1 MSRARAPSPSPL
13 SARAEA
19 ECRSAIAL
27 LVSRDPAEQATGAR
41 AVAAA
46 AAQSPQLSQLAVAS
60 GAGPALAD
68 VLGRG
73 VAADCQSAALAVGTL
88 ARASAECQAT
98 LIAQRVL
105 PPLLARL
112 EGGDADTE
120 RAAWAVRWLCR
131 GCSDPAA
138 LRELRA
144 APAPLA
150 RVLLASEAAGV
161 LTEACWALAYL
172 CDGPD
177 DQIQAVVDERGVCA
191 KCVELLAHPR
201 LALQAAAL
209 ACVSNIVSGSEAQTE
224 AAIAV
229 GALPALIRLVP
240 AGGAVPAV
248 QKEACFALANV
259 GAGSAAQVGRLV
271 ASGALPPLLALLE
284 PAWTLANAEAQA
296 EAAWAVANMASNG
309 EALHLEAL
317 GELGGPRRAWSL
329 LTTLD
334 PPALP
339 AVAPPLLQLLLAFRR
354 TRQATPPTAAAA
366 AALERLGTHADTQVA
381 SRARRL
387 ARFARPSRLVDA
399 GAAVL
404 ARLSV
409 AVKGVVDRA
418 DGVTEYLIVSTI
430 HNRSVAQI
438 REEAAAA
445 AARPRSPA
453 ADAAAATVAAA
464 GEAPVNLRA
473 SLVGWSKNLP
483 LAAAPRPSTANGG
496 GGGGVRVDVSHRFS
510 DFLKLHAKLQPQ
522 LPQLPPAFPLGRTP
536 FVSDGVK
543 KERAAV
549 LALYLQ
555 AAVAACAATAEPA
568 DADRCADELCAFLGV
583 GQDAARALEPATP
596 PRARDL
602 SISSS
607 PRSSVSATPPR
618 PASLNDLTAAT
629 PTPPAAKV
637 VAPAVSAAAPASAER
652 CGWRCLRCVQT

>member
-1 MSRARAPSPSPL
+1 M
-13 SARAEA
+13 
-19 ECRSAIAL
+19 
-27 LVSRDPAEQATGAR
+27 
-41 AVAAA
+41 
-46 AAQSPQLSQLAVAS
+46 SQLAVAS

-271 ASGALPPLLALLE
+271 ASGALPPLLSLIHISE
-284 PAWTLANAEAQA
+284 P
-296 EAAWAVANMASNG
+296 
-309 EALHLEAL
+309 
-317 GELGGPRRAWSL
+317 
-329 LTTLD
+329 
-334 PPALP
+334 
-339 AVAPPLLQLLLAFRR
+339 
-354 TRQATPPTAAAA
+354 TRP
-366 AALERLGTHADTQVA
+366 
-381 SRARRL
+381 
-387 ARFARPSRLVDA
+387 
-399 GAAVL
+399 
-404 ARLSV
+404 
-409 AVKGVVDRA
+409 
-418 DGVTEYLIVSTI
+418 Y
-430 HNRSVAQI
+430 
-438 REEAAAA
+438 
-445 AARPRSPA
+445 
-453 ADAAAATVAAA
+453 
-464 GEAPVNLRA
+464 
-473 SLVGWSKNLP
+473 
-483 LAAAPRPSTANGG
+483 
-496 GGGGVRVDVSHRFS
+496 
-510 DFLKLHAKLQPQ
+510 
-522 LPQLPPAFPLGRTP
+522 
-536 FVSDGVK
+536 
-543 KERAAV
+543 
-549 LALYLQ
+549 
-555 AAVAACAATAEPA
+555 
-568 DADRCADELCAFLGV
+568 
-583 GQDAARALEPATP
+583 
-596 PRARDL
+596 
-602 SISSS
+602 
-607 PRSSVSATPPR
+607 
-618 PASLNDLTAAT
+618 
-629 PTPPAAKV
+629 
-637 VAPAVSAAAPASAER
+637 
-652 CGWRCLRCVQT
+652 

>member
-1 MSRARAPSPSPL
+1 M
-13 SARAEA
+13 
-19 ECRSAIAL
+19 
-27 LVSRDPAEQATGAR
+27 
-41 AVAAA
+41 
-46 AAQSPQLSQLAVAS
+46 
-60 GAGPALAD
+60 
-68 VLGRG
+68 
-73 VAADCQSAALAVGTL
+73 
-88 ARASAECQAT
+88 
-98 LIAQRVL
+98 L

-177 DQIQAVVDERGVCA
+177 DQIQAVVDEAGVCA

-317 GELGGPRRAWSL
+317 GELGGPRRVVAPHH
-329 LTTLD
+329 LD
-334 PPALP
+334 PPRCPPSLP
-339 AVAPPLLQLLLAFRR
+339 PAAPPRLPPH
-354 TRQATPPTAAAA
+354 RQATPPPPPPP
-366 AALERLGTHADTQVA
+366 
-381 SRARRL
+381 
-387 ARFARPSRLVDA
+387 PS
-399 GAAVL
+399 
-404 ARLSV
+404 
-409 AVKGVVDRA
+409 
-418 DGVTEYLIVSTI
+418 
-430 HNRSVAQI
+430 
-438 REEAAAA
+438 
-445 AARPRSPA
+445 
-453 ADAAAATVAAA
+453 
-464 GEAPVNLRA
+464 
-473 SLVGWSKNLP
+473 
-483 LAAAPRPSTANGG
+483 APRHPRRRRS
-496 GGGGVRVDVSHRFS
+496 
-510 DFLKLHAKLQPQ
+510 
-522 LPQLPPAFPLGRTP
+522 
-536 FVSDGVK
+536 
-543 KERAAV
+543 
-549 LALYLQ
+549 
-555 AAVAACAATAEPA
+555 
-568 DADRCADELCAFLGV
+568 
-583 GQDAARALEPATP
+583 
-596 PRARDL
+596 PRARGGSL
-602 SISSS
+602 GL
-607 PRSSVSATPPR
+607 RGL
-618 PASLNDLTAAT
+618 PASSTPAPPCSRGSASPSRASSTAPTAT
-629 PTPPAAKV
+629 GT
-637 VAPAVSAAAPASAER
+637 
-652 CGWRCLRCVQT
+652 